1 MTAQRTTAGFSFLAT
16 GLLGAVIALI
26 VGILGMHVMTGM
38 HSLHA
43 AGTVS
48 TAGTVSS
55 AAMDSAAPG
64 QASHGGHS
72 SHGASLEEPAAH
84 SDLPI
89 TTQCSCSGNCSAE
102 HAMAAS
108 CIPLAATSTLSAP
121 APDRTP
127 AVAPPYFGATVAAG
141 DDWTYHPGSP
151 TPGELSISRT

>member
-26 VGILGMHVMTGM
+26 VGILGMHVMTGT

-48 TAGTVSS
+48 TAGTASS
-55 AAMDSAAPG
+55 AGTDSAAPG
-64 QASHGGHS
+64 HSSHGRIP

-108 CIPLAATSTLSAP
+108 CIPLAASTLSAP
-121 APDRTP
+121 APDSTP
-127 AVAPPYFGATVAAG
+127 AVAPSYFGATAAAG
-141 DDWTYHPGSP
+141 DEWTYRPGSP
-151 TPGELSISRT
+151 SPGELSISRT